1 MRISVAGFALGVL
14 VAGSA
19 FAQQYVI
26 SAHSG
31 VVQYVEGTAYINDNQ
46 VDPKFGQFPDIKEN
60 QVLRTEEG
68 RAEILLTPGTFLR
81 LSENSSIR
89 MISNKLTDTRVEILT
104 GSAMVECDD
113 IPKDNAIMLKYQGN
127 TMILVKHGLYRVDAQ
142 PARFAVYD
150 GEAIVKG
157 QSGQLTLKG
166 GKQTALNGALM
177 AENFD
182 KSDKDGDELYRWSAR
197 RSGYL
202 SKANVSSAMGLRNSG
217 NYGSYSGGWAWNP
230 MFGMYTYLPYR
241 GMFYSPFGY
250 GFFSP
255 YTIGNYYYFG
265 NNYGYYGGSGGG
277 GGSRTPA
284 ASAYSSSS
292 LGYTTGPRGSNSGNS
307 SGMSMNGGGFPT
319 SGGGSASVG
328 SSRGGFSS
336 GSGAI
341 SGGASSG
348 GARGGASGGSSG
360 GRGR

>member
-1 MRISVAGFALGVL
+1 MRISVAGLALGVL

-19 FAQQYVI
+19 FAQNVI

-31 VVQYVEGTAYINDNQ
+31 VVQYVEGAAYIGDNQ

-60 QVLRTEEG
+60 QVFRTEEG
-68 RAEILLTPGTFLR
+68 RAEILLTPGAFLR
-81 LSENSSIR
+81 LAENSSIR
-89 MISNKLTDTRVEILT
+89 VVSNKLTDTRVELLT

-113 IPKDNAIMLKYQGN
+113 MLKDNAIMLLYQGN
-127 TMILVKHGLYRVDAQ
+127 SMILVKHGVYRVDAQ

-157 QSGQLTLKG
+157 ESGQLTLKG

-182 KSDKDGDELYRWSAR
+182 KDSKDGDELYSWSAR

-202 SKANVSSAMGLRNSG
+202 SKANVSSAMSLQNSG
-217 NYGSYSGGWAWNP
+217 NYGSSLGGWAWNS

-241 GMFYSPFGY
+241 GMYYNPFGFGFYSP
-250 GFFSP
+250 
-255 YTIGNYYYFG
+255 YTVGYYYYPG
-265 NNYGYYGGSGGG
+265 NNYGYGYGGG
-277 GGSRTPA
+277 GASSRTPA
-284 ASAYSSSS
+284 TSTYNST
-292 LGYTTGPRGSNSGNS
+292 LGYTTGPRGSGNT
-307 SGMSMNGGGFPT
+307 GVSMNSGGFP
-319 SGGGSASVG
+319 SSGSASSG
-328 SSRGGFSS
+328 GRSGFSGGY
-336 GSGAI
+336 GS

-348 GARGGASGGSSG
+348 GARGGSSGGSSG